1 MLKNMKMSAKIS
13 LIISAVLIVAMLV
26 ILLVT
31 VKDVRESTGTT
42 TNERLCELADSRA
55 TVVDDY
61 FDKFTRFFKSFAAL
75 DATKGA
81 LEHPDNPDAIAA
93 AQRSLEQYTATNPAM
108 EGMFIADLDT
118 LILCHT
124 NTDVVGAVAA
134 ADPSTIPDIPG
145 YVEAGGGA
153 YLKGISVSTSTGQ
166 TVAVV
171 YAGVYNDAG
180 DLIGYV
186 GGGAFLDELE
196 SIIFNMQMNE
206 MEHAEVFLENLDRN
220 NIVFATDTTLL
231 GADITDPAHQAVAAA
246 AAAQPSGT
254 YEYKDG
260 SGTAKILAYKY
271 IPDMNWIMI
280 VSDTEA
286 EVYADVSALTL
297 KLAVLVIVMLAILI
311 FVTILVSSM
320 IAKDIT
326 NSVKVIKEIGTL
338 DLTKADHLKKY
349 AGRKDEVGQIADATI
364 GLSEA
369 VSNAVIAIREHADDV
384 KSGTEN
390 AKESIS
396 SSQRTTRDINQA
408 VSDLANGATS
418 MAEDVQSTSDI
429 TMNIGN
435 SVESVL
441 LSAQSNLE
449 KGRTVYEESVKVQ
462 KQLLEIQNADELT
475 DQMAGQVA
483 ESVNQTAS
491 VVEDIS
497 RAAESIISI
506 ASQTNLLALNA
517 SIEAARAGEAGKGF
531 AVVADNIKNLAED
544 SNNAAGEITG
554 MLATISEL
562 SDKNKELT
570 SSIKEATTSESA
582 QLQEMTTAFE
592 GMLSLLRETE
602 EGNKQI
608 VSLVESLNGDKDS
621 IMGSVESLSSV
632 SEENAAS
639 TQQTSASL
647 AQLDANME
655 SVVDQSEAL
664 RQIAEKLEENVRIF
678 KVDHDQ

>member
-1 MLKNMKMSAKIS
+1 MFKNLKMSVKIS
-13 LIISAVLIVAMLV
+13 LVISLALIAGMAV
-26 ILLVT
+26 ILLIT
-31 VKDVRESTGTT
+31 IMDVRKDTGTT

-61 FDKFTRFFKSFAAL
+61 FDKYTRFYKSFAAL
-75 DATKGA
+75 DCAKDA
-81 LEHPDNPDAIAA
+81 LENPSDPDVIAA
-93 AQRSLEQYTATNPAM
+93 AQRSLEEYKETNSSM

-118 LILCHT
+118 VILCHT
-124 NTDVVGAVAA
+124 NTDVIGAVAA
-134 ADPSTIPDIPG
+134 ADPSQIPEIPG
-145 YVEAGGGA
+145 LVAAGGGA

-186 GGGAFLDELE
+186 AGGAFLDELE
-196 SIIFNMQMNE
+196 SIIFNMQMND
-206 MEHAEVFLENLDRN
+206 MSHAEIYLENLDRN
-220 NIVFATDTTLL
+220 NIVFATDTSLL
-231 GADITDPAHQAVAAA
+231 GTEITDPSHQ
-246 AAAQPSGT
+246 AAAQMAVSQVSGT
-254 YEYKDG
+254 YEYKDSNG
-260 SGTAKILAYKY
+260 KGQVLAYKY
-271 IPDMNWIMI
+271 IPDLNWIMI
-280 VSDTEA
+280 VSDTQA
-286 EVYADVSALTL
+286 EVYAGVTSLTIKL
-297 KLAVLVIVMLAILI
+297 VILIVIILAVLI
-311 FVTILVSSM
+311 FVTILVSSL

-326 NSVKVIKEIGTL
+326 NTVSVIKEIGTL
-338 DLTKADHLKKY
+338 DLTKAEQLKKY
-349 AGRKDEVGQIADATI
+349 SGRKDEVGQIADATI

-369 VSNAVIAIREHADDV
+369 VANAVVAIREHADDV
-384 KSGTEN
+384 KSGTES
-390 AKESIS
+390 AKNSIS
-396 SSQRTTRDINQA
+396 NSQRTTRDINQA

-441 LSAQSNLE
+441 MSAQSNLD

-462 KQLLEIQNADELT
+462 KQLLQIKDADELT
-475 DQMAGQVA
+475 DQMAGQVE
-483 ESVNQTAS
+483 ESVNQTAT

-554 MLATISEL
+554 MLQTISEL
-562 SDKNKELT
+562 SDRNKELT
-570 SSIKEATTSESA
+570 NSIKAATTNESA
-582 QLQEMTTAFE
+582 QLQEMTAAFE
-592 GMLSLLRETE
+592 EMLSLLRETE
-602 EGNKQI
+602 EGNQQI

-632 SEENAAS
+632 SEQNAAS
-639 TQQTSASL
+639 TQETSASL

-664 RQIAEKLEENVRIF
+664 REIAEKLEENVRIF
-678 KVDHDQ
+678 KVDR